1 MADNGRQTLDIIFE
15 GHAVRVSD
23 MRRTCVA
30 TQDKCVGIRF
40 DEPWLARD
48 MIATIR
54 FVSTGTD

>member
-1 MADNGRQTLDIIFE
+1 MADNGLE

-30 TQDKCVGIRF
+30 TQDKRVEIRF

-54 FVSTGTD
+54 FVSIGTD